1 MTAAFFSAF
10 LTHICNGTVYLPSR
24 KKRTV
29 MIYCFGREEN
39 IVNAYIYIKNGP
51 QLIVTNLKSIKSKQG
66 NTSISETTDF
76 SDIKIIFLQEI
87 IQSPST
93 AIILRL

>member
-1 MTAAFFSAF
+1 
-10 LTHICNGTVYLPSR
+10 
-24 KKRTV
+24 

-39 IVNAYIYIKNGP
+39 IVNAYIYIKDGP

-76 SDIKIIFLQEI
+76 SACFFGHKNYIFTGDNTVSIDGDNIAAVE
-87 IQSPST
+87 
-93 AIILRL
+93 LR